1 MLQRRKFLKFLAAS
15 PLITNYSAFAQEVE
29 ETLGERLTDP
39 SEVIN
44 VWEMEAV
51 ARSKVPPAHM
61 GFLSTGTD
69 SDGTLR
75 ANREGYTR
83 FQIRPKR
90 LVDVSNIDLSVNVLG
105 AEADSP
111 IFLCPVG

>member
-39 SEVIN
+39 SEGIN

-51 ARSKVPPAHM
+51 ARSEVPPAHM
-61 GFLSTGTD
+61 GFLYTGTD
-69 SDGTLR
+69 SDVTLR

-90 LVDVSNIDLSVNVLG
+90 LVGVSNIDLSVNVLD
-105 AEADSP
+105 AEVDSP